1 MPLSSVNMSTEEE
14 TEPGV
19 RPAPLS
25 PAPRTLPRI
34 GVLESVRRHKLLAA
48 LPLIVLVAIALLY
61 GVLTTPSY
69 TAESYQSIGR
79 LDVNEPGTLSG
90 FQEATETLAVTYA
103 RGIYAPSV
111 VNAVSKRS
119 GLSPDEVRDRISA
132 YTVPESAVF
141 VVAAEESS
149 EDDAIAL
156 SIESSRALQR
166 YIRTLNAENPNS
178 VRLFRQFRAESAK
191 AARLREEYTQLAQRF
206 GSTRSPAEQRQ
217 LSALEA
223 SLAAAQLERT
233 VASENYQDSQESLS
247 AINVVQTLA
256 LPDTADNNRWERLQ
270 LALFIAVA
278 AGILLGLALA
288 TYRANRD
295 VRRVLSVS

>member
-1 MPLSSVNMSTEEE
+1 MISDDQTQRGSEPTPLT
-14 TEPGV
+14 
-19 RPAPLS
+19 A
-25 PAPRTLPRI
+25 APRVLPRI

-48 LPLIVLVAIALLY
+48 LPLIVLVLAALAY
-61 GVLTTPSY
+61 SFATTPTY
-69 TAESYQSIGR
+69 TAEAYQSIGR

-111 VNAVSKRS
+111 VSSVSKRT
-119 GLSPDEVRDRISA
+119 GLTPDEVRSRMTA

-141 VVAAEESS
+141 VVAAEGSS
-149 EDDAIAL
+149 EDDAIEL
-156 SIESSRALQR
+156 SIQGSRALQR

-178 VRLFRQFRAESAK
+178 VRLFREFRRHTATIAS
-191 AARLREEYTQLAQRF
+191 LREEYIQLSNQF
-206 GSTRSPAEQRQ
+206 GSDRTAAERQQLTR
-217 LSALEA
+217 LE
-223 SLAAAQLERT
+223 SRIGAAQLERQ
-233 VASENYQDSQESLS
+233 VAQDNYEDSQASQS

-256 LPDTADNNRWERLQ
+256 LPETADNDRLERLQ
-270 LALFIAVA
+270 IALFIAVS

-295 VRRVLSVS
+295 IRRALSVS

>member
-1 MPLSSVNMSTEEE
+1 MPRSSVNVSSEEE

-19 RPAPLS
+19 RPASLS
-25 PAPRTLPRI
+25 AAPRVLPRI
-34 GVLESVRRHKLLAA
+34 GVLESVRRHKFLAA

-61 GVLTTPSY
+61 GTLTTPSY
-69 TAESYQSIGR
+69 TAESFQSIGR
-79 LDVNEPGTLSG
+79 LDVNEPGTLAG
-90 FQEATETLAVTYA
+90 FQEATETLAITYA

-111 VNAVSKRS
+111 VSTVSRRS
-119 GLSPDEVRDRISA
+119 GLSPDEVRSRLAA

-141 VVAAEESS
+141 VVAAKESS
-149 EDDAIAL
+149 EEDAIAL
-156 SIESSRALQR
+156 SIEGSRALQR

-178 VRLFRQFRAESAK
+178 VRLFRKFRAESAK
-191 AARLREEYTQLAQRF
+191 SARLREQYTQLTRQF
-206 GSTRSPAEQRQ
+206 GANRSPAERRQ

-223 SLAAAQLERT
+223 RLAAAQLERE
-233 VASENYQDSQESLS
+233 VASENYQDSQESQS

-256 LPDTADNNRWERLQ
+256 LPETADNNRWERLQ